1 MNDAQ
6 LRCFHVA
13 ATEESVTRAA
23 ARLGISQPTVSAQI
37 KILEEGYG
45 VQLFRRVGRRIELT
59 DFGTHLKAITERI
72 YAAQDEARELLIGHQ
87 NLSKGHLRIGAVGPY
102 HVLPILQE
110 LRIKYP
116 DVTFS
121 LRVGNSTAIFDAMA
135 RYDIDI
141 GIMADLKAGDSKF
154 HIQLLRRD
162 EIALLVHSEHA
173 FAQRRAVSCAEL
185 ASQTIIIRE
194 PGSVT
199 RSAFLNALTA
209 ADLSMPQFLEIES
222 REATKEAVAC
232 GFGIAPV
239 LRSEAGE
246 DRRCVL
252 VPIAPPAPSFDEY
265 VACSRDL
272 MRTPLIKAFLDAASA
287 VSDRLETGRQ
297 NGATE

>member
-13 ATEESVTRAA
+13 ATEGSITRAA
-23 ARLGISQPTVSAQI
+23 ARLGISQPTVSSQI

-45 VQLFRRVGRRIELT
+45 VQLFRRVGRTIELT
-59 DFGTHLKAITERI
+59 DFGIHLKAVTERL
-72 YAAQDEARELLIGHQ
+72 YAAQEEARELLVGHQ

-102 HVLPILQE
+102 HVLPVLQE
-110 LRIKYP
+110 LRLRYP
-116 DVTFS
+116 EVTFS
-121 LRVGNSTAIFDAMA
+121 LRVGNSAAIFEAMS

-141 GIMADLKAGDSKF
+141 GIMADLKPGDSKL

-162 EIALLVHSEHA
+162 EIAVLVHRDHP
-173 FAQRRAVSCAEL
+173 FAERECVSRAEL
-185 ASQTIIIRE
+185 VGETIIIRE

-199 RSAFLNALTA
+199 RSAFLNALVA
-209 ADLSMPQFLEIES
+209 ADLAMPRFLDIES

-252 VPIAPPAPSFDEY
+252 VPIEPPAPFFDEY
-265 VACSRDL
+265 VACSREL
-272 MRTPLIKAFLDAASA
+272 VRTPLIKAFLEAASK
-287 VSDRLETGRQ
+287 VCDRRTSANEHRLRC
-297 NGATE
+297 